1 MKNLEN
7 AGQKSTWKRRVR
19 ALRTAPETFL
29 AVVLLVVFVG
39 GWELTVRVFD
49 VPDLILPAPSA
60 VWLALVATVMKHGF
74 WQHVGVTLAET
85 LGGFALGSSAGFLLG
100 ALVAQFRLLERTLY
114 LYIVAFQA
122 IPKVAIAPILLIW
135 FGYGMASK
143 IVITATI
150 AFFPLL
156 ANTIT
161 GLRAAPADQIEML
174 QGFTASRADVFRM
187 VRIPQALPYIMVGLD
202 VAMVLSVTGAI
213 VGEFVGSQQGL
224 GYLILQRTSDMNMAA
239 VFALLLVLAL
249 IGIGLHL
256 VIKLLQRRVVFWM
269 DDFADPISG

>member
-1 MKNLEN
+1 MKTHPDIEQNTL
-7 AGQKSTWKRRVR
+7 GRLVR
-19 ALRTAPETFL
+19 TVKAAPETIL
-29 AVVLLVVFVG
+29 AMILLVGFIG
-39 GWELTVRVFD
+39 GWELIVRIFD
-49 VPDLILPAPSA
+49 VPNLILPAPSA
-60 VWLALVATVMKHGF
+60 IWLALLATVVKHGF

-85 LGGFALGSSAGFLLG
+85 LGGFALGSSTGFVIG

-114 LYIVAFQA
+114 LYIIAFQA
-122 IPKVAIAPILLIW
+122 IPKVAVAPILLIW

-161 GLRAAPADQIEML
+161 GLRAAPADQMEML
-174 QGFTASRADVFRM
+174 RGFTATPAEVFRM

-213 VGEFVGSQQGL
+213 VGEFVGSQQGI
-224 GYLILQRTSDMNMAA
+224 GYLILQRTSDLDMAA

-256 VIKLLQRRVVFWM
+256 IIRGLQRRIVFWM
-269 DDFADPISG
+269 DEFADPISG

>member
-1 MKNLEN
+1 MKIHLDTEQN
-7 AGQKSTWKRRVR
+7 ALGRIVR
-19 ALRTAPETFL
+19 SVKAAPETIL
-29 AVVLLVVFVG
+29 AIILLVVFIG
-39 GWELTVRVFD
+39 GWELIVRIFD
-49 VPDLILPAPSA
+49 VPNLILPAPSA
-60 VWLALVATVMKHGF
+60 IWLALLTTVAKHGF

-85 LGGFALGSSAGFLLG
+85 LGGFALGSSTGFVIG

-114 LYIVAFQA
+114 LYIIAFQA

-174 QGFTASRADVFRM
+174 RGFTATPAEVFRM

-213 VGEFVGSQQGL
+213 VGEFVGSQQGI
-224 GYLILQRTSDMNMAA
+224 GYLILQRTSDLNMAA

-256 VIKLLQRRVVFWM
+256 IIKVLQRQIVFWM
-269 DDFADPISG
+269 DELADPISG

>member
-1 MKNLEN
+1 MKNHLHTEQN
-7 AGQKSTWKRRVR
+7 AFGRIVQTVK
-19 ALRTAPETFL
+19 AAPETIL
-29 AVVLLVVFVG
+29 ATILLVVFIG
-39 GWELTVRVFD
+39 GWELIVRMFD
-49 VPDLILPAPSA
+49 VPNLILPAPSA
-60 VWLALVATVMKHGF
+60 IWLALLATVAKHGF

-85 LGGFALGSSAGFLLG
+85 LGGFALGSSTGFVIG

-114 LYIVAFQA
+114 LYIIAFQA
-122 IPKVAIAPILLIW
+122 IPKVAVAPILLIW

-161 GLRAAPADQIEML
+161 GLRAAPADQMEML
-174 QGFTASRADVFRM
+174 RGFTATPAEVFRM

-213 VGEFVGSQQGL
+213 VGEFVGSQQGI
-224 GYLILQRTSDMNMAA
+224 GYLILQRTSDLNMAA

-256 VIKLLQRRVVFWM
+256 IIKVLQRRIVFWM
-269 DDFADPISG
+269 DELVDPISG

>member
-1 MKNLEN
+1 MKTHLDIEQNTL
-7 AGQKSTWKRRVR
+7 GRVV
-19 ALRTAPETFL
+19 RTVKAAPETIL
-29 AVVLLVVFVG
+29 AMILLVVFIG
-39 GWELTVRVFD
+39 GWELIVRIFD
-49 VPDLILPAPSA
+49 VPNLILPAPSA
-60 VWLALVATVMKHGF
+60 IWLALLATVAKHGF

-85 LGGFALGSSAGFLLG
+85 LGGFALGSSTGFVIG

-114 LYIVAFQA
+114 LYIIAFQA
-122 IPKVAIAPILLIW
+122 IPKVAVAPILLIW

-161 GLRAAPADQIEML
+161 GLRAAPADQMEML
-174 QGFTASRADVFRM
+174 RGFTATPAEVFRM

-213 VGEFVGSQQGL
+213 VGEFVGSQQGI
-224 GYLILQRTSDMNMAA
+224 GYLILQRTSDLNMAA

-256 VIKLLQRRVVFWM
+256 IIRGLQRRIVFWM
-269 DDFADPISG
+269 DEFADPISG

>member
-1 MKNLEN
+1 MKTDLDTAQN
-7 AGQKSTWKRRVR
+7 ALAGIVR
-19 ALRTAPETFL
+19 TIKAAPETIL
-29 AVVLLVVFVG
+29 AIILLMGFIG
-39 GWELTVRVFD
+39 SWELIVRIFD
-49 VPDLILPAPSA
+49 VPNLILPAPSA
-60 VWLALVATVMKHGF
+60 IWLALLATVAKHGF

-85 LGGFALGSSAGFLLG
+85 LGGFALGSSTGFVIG
-100 ALVAQFRLLERTLY
+100 ALVAQLRLLERTLY
-114 LYIVAFQA
+114 LYIIAFQA

-174 QGFTASRADVFRM
+174 RGFTATPAEVFRM

-213 VGEFVGSQQGL
+213 VGEFVGSQQGI

-239 VFALLLVLAL
+239 VFALLLVLAM

-256 VIKLLQRRVVFWM
+256 IIRVLQRRIVFWM
-269 DDFADPISG
+269 HEFADPISG

>member
-1 MKNLEN
+1 
-7 AGQKSTWKRRVR
+7 
-19 ALRTAPETFL
+19 
-29 AVVLLVVFVG
+29 VVLLIVFVG
-39 GWELTVRVFD
+39 GWELIVRVFN

-60 VWLALVATVMKHGF
+60 VWVALVATVMKHGF

-85 LGGFALGSSAGFLLG
+85 LGGFALGSSTGFLLG

>member
-1 MKNLEN
+1 MKNPSDDDPN
-7 AGQKSTWKRRVR
+7 APGRIVR
-19 ALRTAPETFL
+19 TLKAAPETIL
-29 AVVLLVVFVG
+29 AIVLLVVFIG
-39 GWELTVRVFD
+39 GWELIVRFFD
-49 VPDLILPAPSA
+49 VTNLILPAPSA
-60 VWLALVATVMKHGF
+60 IWLALLATVAKHGF

-85 LGGFALGSSAGFLLG
+85 LGGFALGSSTGFVIG

-114 LYIVAFQA
+114 LYIIAFQA

-174 QGFTASRADVFRM
+174 KGFTATPAELFRM

-213 VGEFVGSQQGL
+213 VGEFVGSQQGI

-256 VIKLLQRRVVFWM
+256 IIRVLQRRIVFWM
-269 DDFADPISG
+269 DEFADPISG

>member
-1 MKNLEN
+1 MKTDLDTEQN
-7 AGQKSTWKRRVR
+7 ALAGIVR
-19 ALRTAPETFL
+19 TVEAAPETIL
-29 AVVLLVVFVG
+29 AIILLVGFIG
-39 GWELTVRVFD
+39 SWELIVRIFD
-49 VPDLILPAPSA
+49 VPNLILPAPSA
-60 VWLALVATVMKHGF
+60 IWLALLATVAKHGF

-85 LGGFALGSSAGFLLG
+85 LGGFALGSSTGFVIG

-114 LYIVAFQA
+114 LYIIAFQA

-174 QGFTASRADVFRM
+174 RGFTATPAEVFRM

-213 VGEFVGSQQGL
+213 VGEFVGSQQGI

-239 VFALLLVLAL
+239 VFALLLLLAM

-256 VIKLLQRRVVFWM
+256 IIRVLQRRIVFWM
-269 DDFADPISG
+269 HEFADPISG

>member
-1 MKNLEN
+1 MKTHLDTEQN
-7 AGQKSTWKRRVR
+7 AFGRIVR
-19 ALRTAPETFL
+19 TVKAAPETIL
-29 AVVLLVVFVG
+29 AMILLVVFIG
-39 GWELTVRVFD
+39 GWELIVRTFA
-49 VPDLILPAPSA
+49 VPNLILPAPSA
-60 VWLALVATVMKHGF
+60 IWLALLATVAKHGF

-85 LGGFALGSSAGFLLG
+85 LGGFALGSSTGFVIG

-114 LYIVAFQA
+114 LYIIAFQA

-174 QGFTASRADVFRM
+174 RGFTATPAEVFRM

-213 VGEFVGSQQGL
+213 VGEFVGSQQGI
-224 GYLILQRTSDMNMAA
+224 GYLILQRTSDLNMAA

-256 VIKLLQRRVVFWM
+256 IIKVLQRRIVFWM
-269 DDFADPISG
+269 DELVDPISG

>member
-7 AGQKSTWKRRVR
+7 TAQKSAWKRRVR

-29 AVVLLVVFVG
+29 AMVLLVVFVG

-85 LGGFALGSSAGFLLG
+85 LGGFALGSSTGFLLG

>member
-1 MKNLEN
+1 MKTHLDIEQNTL
-7 AGQKSTWKRRVR
+7 GRVV
-19 ALRTAPETFL
+19 RTVKAAPETIL
-29 AVVLLVVFVG
+29 AMILLVVFIG
-39 GWELTVRVFD
+39 GWELIVRIFD
-49 VPDLILPAPSA
+49 VPNLILPAPSA
-60 VWLALVATVMKHGF
+60 IWLALLATVAKHGF

-85 LGGFALGSSAGFLLG
+85 LGGFALGSSTGFVIG

-114 LYIVAFQA
+114 LYIIAFQA

-174 QGFTASRADVFRM
+174 RGFTATPAEVFRM

-213 VGEFVGSQQGL
+213 VGEFVGSQQGI

-239 VFALLLVLAL
+239 VFALLLVLAM

-256 VIKLLQRRVVFWM
+256 IIRVLQRRIVFWM
-269 DDFADPISG
+269 HEFADPISG

>member
-1 MKNLEN
+1 MKTHLDTGQN
-7 AGQKSTWKRRVR
+7 ALAGIVR
-19 ALRTAPETFL
+19 TVKAVPETIL
-29 AVVLLVVFVG
+29 AIILLVVFIG
-39 GWELTVRVFD
+39 GWELIVRIFD
-49 VPDLILPAPSA
+49 VPNLILPAPSA
-60 VWLALVATVMKHGF
+60 IWLALLATVTKHGF

-85 LGGFALGSSAGFLLG
+85 LGGFALGSSTGFVIG

-114 LYIVAFQA
+114 LYIIAFQA

-174 QGFTASRADVFRM
+174 RGFTATPAEVFRM

-213 VGEFVGSQQGL
+213 VGEFVGSQQGI

-256 VIKLLQRRVVFWM
+256 IIRVLQRRIVFWM
-269 DDFADPISG
+269 DEFADPISG

>member
-1 MKNLEN
+1 MKTHLDIEQNTL
-7 AGQKSTWKRRVR
+7 GRLVR
-19 ALRTAPETFL
+19 TVKAAPETIL
-29 AVVLLVVFVG
+29 AMILLVGFIG
-39 GWELTVRVFD
+39 GWELIVRIFD
-49 VPDLILPAPSA
+49 VPNLILPAPSA
-60 VWLALVATVMKHGF
+60 IWLALLATVVKHGF

-85 LGGFALGSSAGFLLG
+85 LGGFALGSSTGFVIG

-114 LYIVAFQA
+114 LYIIAFQA
-122 IPKVAIAPILLIW
+122 IPKVAVAPILLIW

-161 GLRAAPADQIEML
+161 GLRAAPADQMEML
-174 QGFTASRADVFRM
+174 RGFTATPAEVFRM

-213 VGEFVGSQQGL
+213 VGEFVGSQQGI
-224 GYLILQRTSDMNMAA
+224 GYLILQRTSDLDMAA

-256 VIKLLQRRVVFWM
+256 IIRGLQRRIVFWM
-269 DDFADPISG
+269 DEFADPISG

>member
-7 AGQKSTWKRRVR
+7 TAQKSAWKRRVR

-29 AVVLLVVFVG
+29 AMVLLVVFVG

-85 LGGFALGSSAGFLLG
+85 LGGFALGSSTGFLLG

-256 VIKLLQRRVVFWM
+256 AIKLLQRRVVFWM

>member
-1 MKNLEN
+1 MKTHLDIEQNTLV
-7 AGQKSTWKRRVR
+7 RVVR
-19 ALRTAPETFL
+19 PVKAAPETIL
-29 AVVLLVVFVG
+29 AMILLVVFIG
-39 GWELTVRVFD
+39 GWELIVRIFD
-49 VPDLILPAPSA
+49 VPNLILPAPSA
-60 VWLALVATVMKHGF
+60 IWLALLATVAKHGF

-85 LGGFALGSSAGFLLG
+85 LGGFALGSSTGFVIG

-114 LYIVAFQA
+114 LYIIAFQA
-122 IPKVAIAPILLIW
+122 IPKVAVAPILLIW

-161 GLRAAPADQIEML
+161 GLRAAPADQMEML
-174 QGFTASRADVFRM
+174 RGFTATPAEVFRM

-213 VGEFVGSQQGL
+213 VGEFVGSQQGI
-224 GYLILQRTSDMNMAA
+224 GYLILQRTSDLNMAA

-256 VIKLLQRRVVFWM
+256 IIRGLQRRIVFWM
-269 DDFADPISG
+269 DEFADPISG

>member
-1 MKNLEN
+1 MKTPSDTE
-7 AGQKSTWKRRVR
+7 QSTLRGIVR
-19 ALRTAPETFL
+19 AVKARPETIL
-29 AVVLLVVFVG
+29 AIILLVFFIG
-39 GWELTVRVFD
+39 GWELIVRVFE
-49 VPDLILPAPSA
+49 VPNLILPTPSA
-60 VWLALVATVMKHGF
+60 IWLALLATVTRHGF
-74 WQHVGVTLAET
+74 WQHVAVTLAET
-85 LGGFALGSSAGFLLG
+85 LGGFALGSTTGFVIG

-114 LYIVAFQA
+114 LYIIAFQA

-143 IVITATI
+143 IVITAMI

-174 QGFTASRADVFRM
+174 RGFTATPAEVFRM

-213 VGEFVGSQQGL
+213 VGEFVGSQQGI

-256 VIKLLQRRVVFWM
+256 IIRVLQRQIVFWM
-269 DDFADPISG
+269 DELADPISG